1 MNKADLKAKW
11 SKYCDT
17 DKLVDDMQKLL
28 KNFGHRNSEHGICI
42 VLDKYFTAKEPIIK
56 LFATSNHYAGNM
68 RIILKKE
75 FDRDIDR
82 NAIFRTC
89 RDFPQR
95 VGADKIILKYT
106 DKDGKTITDY
116 LVTGKNKICVLN
128 AEDIKSAQDN
138 TKNLKNFNLENGAT
152 KETADM
158 LINFHNS
165 TDWFA
170 DVAMTSIP
178 ENITK
183 FGVEYKKGMKTSRAF
198 NKMCTQFGVD
208 KAGSYNKLFAEY
220 ADLVAGG
227 TRSMNFIVSVNPLDY
242 ITMSIGK
249 SWTSCH
255 STKARSDGYA
265 AGACGGCVSY
275 MLDNCSIITYVVD
288 KLTDDLHMEGKIYRQ
303 MYHYSGDYIVQSR
316 LYPQG
321 NDGATDLYAKFRGFM
336 CEEFT
341 ELLNLSKDSWTKED
355 AAYVRDLVRHIGYHY
370 PDIKYNNGVSM
381 FYPTEKEKSF
391 KRFTIGS
398 YSYCFYC
405 GERLEQNGRLSHGNC
420 TY

>member
-11 SKYCDT
+11 AKYCDT
-17 DKLVDDMQKLL
+17 DKLVDDMCKLL
-28 KNFGHRNSEHGICI
+28 KDYGHRNSEHGVCV
-42 VLDKYFTAKEPIIK
+42 VLDKYFTAKEPLIK

-82 NAIFRTC
+82 YAISRTC
-89 RDFPQR
+89 RDFPNN
-95 VGADKIILKYT
+95 VGADKVILKYT
-106 DKDGKTITDY
+106 DNDGKTITDY
-116 LVTGKNKICVLN
+116 LVTGKNKICIFN
-128 AEDIKSAQDN
+128 AEDIKDN
-138 TKNLKNFNLENGAT
+138 TKNLKNFDITNGAT
-152 KETADM
+152 KESSDNLGEFIRSTIWFSKLATA
-158 LINFHNS
+158 
-165 TDWFA
+165 
-170 DVAMTSIP
+170 AMP
-178 ENITK
+178 EDTTAY
-183 FGVEYKKGMKTSRAF
+183 GVEYKRGTKTSRAF
-198 NKMCTQFGVD
+198 NKMCTHFGVD

-227 TRSMNFIVSVNPLDY
+227 TRSMNFIVSLNPLDY
-242 ITMSIGK
+242 ITMSVGK

-255 STKARSDGYA
+255 SAIARSDGYA
-265 AGACGGCVSY
+265 GGACGGCVSY

-288 KLTDDLHMEGKIYRQ
+288 KLSDNLHTEGKIYRQ
-303 MYHYSGDYIVQSR
+303 MFHYSGEYFVQSR

-336 CEEFT
+336 CEEFN
-341 ELLNLSKDSWTKED
+341 ELLNLSKDSWTKKD
-355 AAYVRDLVRHIGYHY
+355 AGYVQDLVRHVGFHY

-398 YSYCFYC
+398 NSYCFYC
-405 GERLEQNGRLSHGNC
+405 GERLEQNGRLSHGKC